1 MNVQTKRRTVVA
13 ILSASMCLGFALA
26 PRVSAQNI
34 VIRMATLVPQGSAW
48 YTTLQEMGQAW
59 HTISGGRVTLR
70 LYPGGVA
77 GDDSDVVRKMRLG
90 TLEGGVLSSIGLA
103 DVDRSVLALEL
114 PMGYAS
120 YEEFDAVLDKMSPEL
135 EKIYADKGFVVLA
148 WPEAGWVHFFTK
160 SPVRTPDDLRA
171 LKLFAWAGDDYAVE
185 LWKSAG
191 FNPVPLPSTEIS
203 TALQTGLV
211 SALPTTSQAAVLLQ
225 WYTHAKYMTDVNWA
239 VLLGGIVVSRVRWER
254 IPADLRPALRKA
266 AQEAGAKARAQTRGS
281 AVSDVEA
288 MEKRGLTV
296 VRLDAAALEAWQ
308 RAAEGAYPA
317 LRGKYVPAPAFDE
330 ALRLRDEYRK
340 GAAGK
345 APR

>member
-1 MNVQTKRRTVVA
+1 VNVPTKRRTVVA
-13 ILSASMCLGFALA
+13 MLSASICLGFALIPCA
-26 PRVSAQNI
+26 SAQNV
-34 VIRMATLVPQGSAW
+34 VIKMATLVPQGSAW
-48 YTTLQEMGQAW
+48 YTILQEMGQQW
-59 HTISGGRVTLR
+59 QTVSGGRVTLR

-90 TLEGGVLSSIGLA
+90 TLDGGVLTSVGLA

-120 YEEFDAVLDKMSPEL
+120 YEEFDAVLDKMGPQL
-135 EKIYADKGFVVLA
+135 EKTYADKGFVVLA
-148 WPEAGWVHFFTK
+148 WADAGWVHFFTK

-191 FNPVPLPSTEIS
+191 FHPVPLPSTEIS
-203 TALQTGLV
+203 TALQ
-211 SALPTTSQAAVLLQ
+211 TTSQAAVLLQ
-225 WYTHAKYMTDVNWA
+225 WYTHAKNMTDVNWA
-239 VLLGGIVVSRVRWER
+239 VLLGGIVVSRVPWER
-254 IPADLRPALRKA
+254 IPADLRPALLKA
-266 AQEAGAKARAQTRGS
+266 AQEAAAKARAQTRGS
-281 AVSDVEA
+281 EVSDVEA

-308 RAAEGAYPA
+308 RAAQGAYPG

-340 GAAGK
+340 GVAGK
-345 APR
+345 VSR